1 MCNFAVN
8 NVTQVRKKTYLDSHS
23 SSSSLP
29 PSHSEKRLYA
39 LDLARFIAMI
49 MMMQGHTLDALVSPS
64 ILDTAVFPWNIWT
77 YIRGLTAPVF
87 LMVSGAVHVFVL
99 KRQHDGSLKRS
110 TVQRRL
116 TWALTILGLGYLM
129 MFPASRIVDL
139 PFVSSKAWHYVLQV
153 NILQLTGVSLLLL
166 LVTAFFTRSNTRLGW
181 ASLSIALGIFLISP
195 AIHALSL
202 HEYLPLL
209 LSNFVSFAN
218 GSLFPIFPYSGF
230 LFMGVAIGA
239 FLERHSV
246 EERSTVIKK
255 YGIRYG
261 FLFWLAALLNEAF
274 FQILLKESIPGP
286 MSPTMMFS
294 RIGFVLM
301 FFSLCAVIIDK
312 LALWKEHFVFF
323 SGKSLGI
330 YMIHLFLIFGTPWSF
345 GLASFYA
352 KQTSL
357 ELGIVLA
364 IAVIFTTLGLI
375 VLGTHIKERATGR
388 SEKVLKY
395 GIRTAI
401 TYLFLMGL

>member
-1 MCNFAVN
+1 
-8 NVTQVRKKTYLDSHS
+8 
-23 SSSSLP
+23 
-29 PSHSEKRLYA
+29 LYA
-39 LDLARFIAMI
+39 LDFARFIAMI
-49 MMMQGHTLDALVSPS
+49 MMMQGHTLDALVSSSVLDPS
-64 ILDTAVFPWNIWT
+64 LFPWNIWT

-99 KRQHDGSLKRS
+99 KRQGDGSLTNK
-110 TVQRRL
+110 TIQRRL
-116 TWALTILGLGYLM
+116 TWGLTILGLGYLM

-166 LVTAFFTRSNTRLGW
+166 LLTAFFTKSNARLGLTSFMI
-181 ASLSIALGIFLISP
+181 ALSIFLASP

-202 HEYLPLL
+202 QGYMPLL
-209 LSNFVSFAN
+209 LSNYVSFAN

-239 FLERHSV
+239 FLEQYRAS
-246 EERSTVIKK
+246 ERNHIIKK
-255 YGIRYG
+255 YGVRYG
-261 FLFWLAALLNEAF
+261 LFFWIAAAVNEGF
-274 FQILLKESIPGP
+274 FQIVLGEQIPGQ

-301 FFSLCAVIIDK
+301 FFSLCAVAIEK
-312 LALWKEHFVFF
+312 LSQWKEHFVFF

-330 YMIHLFLIFGTPWSF
+330 YMIHLFLIYGTPWSF

-357 ELGIVLA
+357 EFGITLA
-364 IAVIFTTLGLI
+364 IAVIFSTLGLI
-375 VLGTHIKERATGR
+375 ALGTHIKERATGR

-401 TYLFLMGL
+401 TYLLLVGL